1 MEKNL
6 ISRVISRDEKA
17 LEEMM
22 IQCRPLICYVVR
34 PILKNEEDVEEAVN
48 DTMLKVWN
56 SISSFDESRGSF
68 NSWITV
74 IAHNIAVDKLRKR
87 EKTVEYDDS
96 VFYGSQPDENRKG
109 RVNDILEVVNGMSK
123 KEQQLFY
130 KKYYYQLSVEM
141 ISAEMGMSKKA
152 VESSLYRI
160 RNRIRERLENKHG

>member
-6 ISRVISRDEKA
+6 ISKVISRDEKA

-56 SISSFDESRGSF
+56 SISYFDESRGSF

-74 IAHNIAVDKLRKR
+74 IAHNIAVDKLRKK

-96 VFYGSQPDENRKG
+96 MFYGIRSDENRK
-109 RVNDILEVVNGMSK
+109 DILTVVNGMSK

-130 KKYYYQLSVEM
+130 KKYYYQLSVET

-160 RNRIRERLENKHG
+160 RNSIRERLGIKHG